1 MEKRLK
7 KEQKAD
13 TAKRRQKRAEKNKR
27 RSQQKKKNKK
37 IGKLLMR
44 NKTTLMRVTLR
55 GPFNVPNKNMKN

>member
-27 RSQQKKKNKK
+27 RSQQKKNKK

>member
-27 RSQQKKKNKK
+27 QSQQKRK

>member
-13 TAKRRQKRAEKNKR
+13 TAKRRQKRAEKNK
-27 RSQQKKKNKK
+27 KKKK
-37 IGKLLMR
+37 IEKLLMR